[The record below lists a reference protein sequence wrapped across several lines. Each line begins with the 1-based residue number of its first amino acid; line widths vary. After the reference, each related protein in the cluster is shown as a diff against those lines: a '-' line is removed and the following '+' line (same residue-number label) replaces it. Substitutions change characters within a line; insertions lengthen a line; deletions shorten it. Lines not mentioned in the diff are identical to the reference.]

1 MFEILETENNGV
13 QPAVIKVIGVGGG
26 GGNAVKYMMDRD
38 LAGVELYCA
47 NTDLQALNTSPLK
60 NKIQL
65 GKEVTRGLGAG
76 ANPEIGRKSA
86 DEDRETI
93 RGLLEGTDMLF
104 IAAGMGGGTGTG
116 AAPVIAEIAKQAGVL
131 TVAVVT
137 KPFTFE
143 GNRRSEIA
151 KAGIAELSQ
160 YVDSLITI
168 PNDRLLAVMGKAA
181 KVTQAFDTANAV
193 LYGAVQGISDIIV
206 RPGLIGVDFA
216 DVKTVMSERG
226 IAMMGAGSA
235 AGEHRAQEAAEKA
248 ISSPLLESIDLS
260 SAKGVLVNVTA
271 GEDLGLQEFET
282 IGNIVRGIIDDES
295 IVIIGTSIDPD
306 AEDTLS
312 VTLIATGIHS
322 TLDSTN
328 YAHDM
333 RMGHRRSQPP
343 THRHTSRSQPQ
354 QQPLQNQPKRT
365 DNEPKKG
372 GFMDSTYDIPA
383 FLRKRDNKKDNKD

>member
-1 MFEILETENNGV
+1 MFEILETNNNGV

-26 GGNAVKYMMDRD
+26 GGNAVQFMMDRD

-47 NTDLQALNTSPLK
+47 NTDLQALNISPVK

-76 ANPEIGRKSA
+76 ADPEVGRKSA
-86 DEDRETI
+86 DEDREAI
-93 RGLLEGTDMLF
+93 RNLLEGTDMLF

-143 GNRRSEIA
+143 GNKRSQVAAE
-151 KAGIAELSQ
+151 GINELAQ

-181 KVTQAFDTANAV
+181 KITQAFDTANAV

-226 IAMMGAGSA
+226 IAMMGAGTAS
-235 AGEHRAQEAAEKA
+235 GEDRAEEAAEKA

-260 SAKGVLVNVTA
+260 GAKGVLVNVTA
-271 GEDLGLQEFET
+271 DDSLTLAEFEAV
-282 IGNIVRGIIDDES
+282 GNIVRGIIEDDS
-295 IVIIGTSIDPD
+295 VVIIGTSIDPTV
-306 AEDTLS
+306 EEELS
-312 VTLIATGIHS
+312 VTIIATGIHS
-322 TLDSTN
+322 HSDDKPSLAINEAIKSVGRSPSNTSPDDAQSKATN
-328 YAHDM
+328 
-333 RMGHRRSQPP
+333 
-343 THRHTSRSQPQ
+343 
-354 QQPLQNQPKRT
+354 K
-365 DNEPKKG
+365 PKKG
-372 GFMDSTYDIPA
+372 GFMDGDFDIPA
-383 FLRKRDNKKDNKD
+383 FLRKKSD

>member
-1 MFEILETENNGV
+1 MFEMLEETNNNGV

-26 GGNAVKYMMDRD
+26 GGNAVRYMMDRD
-38 LAGVELYCA
+38 LAGVELFCA
-47 NTDLQALNTSPLK
+47 NTDLQALNLSPVK

-76 ANPEIGRKSA
+76 ANPDIGKKSA

-93 RGLLEGTDMLF
+93 RNLLEGTDMLF

-143 GNRRSEIA
+143 GNKRSRVA
-151 KAGIAELSQ
+151 DSGIDELSH

-168 PNDRLLAVMGKAA
+168 PNDRLLAVMGKNAGIQ
-181 KVTQAFDTANAV
+181 QAFDTANAV

-235 AGEHRAQEAAEKA
+235 TGENRAQEAAEKA

-260 SAKGVLVNVTA
+260 GARGVLVNVTA
-271 GEDLGLQEFET
+271 GDDLQLNEFAAV
-282 IGNIVRGIIDDES
+282 GDIVRGIIEDDS
-295 IVIIGTSIDPD
+295 VVIIGTSIDPT

-312 VTLIATGIHS
+312 VTLIATGIHGNEEES
-322 TLDSTN
+322 ENGAVGNAIDSL
-328 YAHDM
+328 
-333 RMGHRRSQPP
+333 GE
-343 THRHTSRSQPQ
+343 Q
-354 QQPLQNQPKRT
+354 QQKPQ
-365 DNEPKKG
+365 EHEKG
-372 GFMDSTYDIPA
+372 GFMDGDFSIPA
-383 FLRKRDNKKDNKD
+383 FLRRKSD

>member
-1 MFEILETENNGV
+1 MFELMEKNSNGV

-26 GGNAVKYMMDRD
+26 GGNAVQYMMDRE
-38 LAGVELYCA
+38 LVGVELICA
-47 NTDLQALNTSPLK
+47 NTDLQALNLSPVK

-86 DEDRETI
+86 DEDREAI
-93 RGLLEGTDMLF
+93 RNLLEGTDMLF

-143 GNRRSEIA
+143 GNNRSRA
-151 KAGIAELSQ
+151 AMAGIEALAQ
-160 YVDSLITI
+160 HVDSLITI

-181 KVTQAFDTANAV
+181 KMTQAFDTANAV

-235 AGEHRAQEAAEKA
+235 SGENRAQEATEKA
-248 ISSPLLESIDLS
+248 ISSPLLENIDLS
-260 SAKGVLVNVTA
+260 GAKGVLVNVTA
-271 GEDLGLQEFET
+271 SEDLTLAEFGAVGE
-282 IGNIVRGIIDDES
+282 IVRGIIEDDS
-295 IVIIGTSIDPD
+295 VVIIGTSIDP
-306 AEDTLS
+306 EVEEELS
-312 VTLIATGIHS
+312 VTIIATGIHS
-322 TLDSTN
+322 DSERESVEPNAAMGGVDMVRSKTAATASPATN
-328 YAHDM
+328 
-333 RMGHRRSQPP
+333 
-343 THRHTSRSQPQ
+343 
-354 QQPLQNQPKRT
+354 T
-365 DNEPKKG
+365 DAEGKKTG
-372 GFMDSTYDIPA
+372 ILNDLDIPA
-383 FLRKRDNKKDNKD
+383 FLLRNKV

>member
-1 MFEILETENNGV
+1 MFEILETNGNSA

-26 GGNAVKYMMDRD
+26 GGNAVQYMMDRD

-47 NTDLQALNTSPLK
+47 NTDLQALNISPLK

-76 ANPEIGRKSA
+76 ANPDIGRKSA
-86 DEDRETI
+86 NEDSDTI
-93 RGLLEGTDMLF
+93 RSLLEGTDMLF

-116 AAPVIAEIAKQAGVL
+116 AAPVIAEIARQAGVL

-143 GNRRSEIA
+143 GPRRSQVA
-151 KAGIAELSQ
+151 NAGIEELALH
-160 YVDSLITI
+160 VDSLITI

-181 KVTQAFDTANAV
+181 KMTQAFDTANAV

-235 AGEHRAQEAAEKA
+235 TGENRAQEAAEKA

-260 SAKGVLVNVTA
+260 GARGVLVNVTA
-271 GEDLGLQEFET
+271 GEDIGLVEFET
-282 IGNIVRGIIDDES
+282 VGNIVRSIIDDDS
-295 IVIIGTSIDPD
+295 VAIIGTSIDPE

-312 VTLIATGIHS
+312 VTLIATGINSGAEDAPS
-322 TLDSTN
+322 TAIGEAIKTINSNKPHKTTPDNTV
-328 YAHDM
+328 
-333 RMGHRRSQPP
+333 
-343 THRHTSRSQPQ
+343 
-354 QQPLQNQPKRT
+354 NQ
-365 DNEPKKG
+365 EPKKG
-372 GFMDSTYDIPA
+372 GYINNDIDIPA
-383 FLRKRDNKKDNKD
+383 FLRKKSN

>member
-1 MFEILETENNGV
+1 MFELMEKNSNGV

-26 GGNAVKYMMDRD
+26 GGNAVQYMMDRE
-38 LAGVELYCA
+38 LVGVELICA
-47 NTDLQALNTSPLK
+47 NTDLQALNMSPVK

-86 DEDRETI
+86 DEDREAI
-93 RGLLEGTDMLF
+93 RNLLEGTDMLF

-143 GNRRSEIA
+143 GNNRSRSA
-151 KAGIAELSQ
+151 LAGIEELAQ
-160 YVDSLITI
+160 HVDSLITI

-181 KVTQAFDTANAV
+181 KITQAFDTANAV

-235 AGEHRAQEAAEKA
+235 SGENRAQEATEKA
-248 ISSPLLESIDLS
+248 ISSPLLENIDLS
-260 SAKGVLVNVTA
+260 GAKGVLVNVTA
-271 GEDLGLQEFET
+271 SEDLTLAEFGAVGE
-282 IGNIVRGIIDDES
+282 IVRGIIEDDS
-295 IVIIGTSIDPD
+295 VVIIGTSIDP
-306 AEDTLS
+306 EVEEELS
-312 VTLIATGIHS
+312 VTIIATGIHS
-322 TLDSTN
+322 ERESAEPN
-328 YAHDM
+328 AAMGGVDM
-333 RMGHRRSQPP
+333 VRSKTAATASP
-343 THRHTSRSQPQ
+343 SA
-354 QQPLQNQPKRT
+354 NT
-365 DNEPKKG
+365 DVEGKKTG
-372 GFMDSTYDIPA
+372 ILNDLDIPA
-383 FLRKRDNKKDNKD
+383 FLLRNKV

>member
-1 MFEILETENNGV
+1 MFEILETNHNGV

-26 GGNAVKYMMDRD
+26 GGNAVQYMMDRD
-38 LAGVELYCA
+38 LTGVELYCA
-47 NTDLQALNTSPLK
+47 NTDLQALNISPVK

-76 ANPEIGRKSA
+76 ANPEIGKKSA
-86 DEDRETI
+86 DEDREGI

-116 AAPVIAEIAKQAGVL
+116 AAPVIAEVAKQAGVL

-151 KAGIAELSQ
+151 RSGIEELSM

-168 PNDRLLAVMGKAA
+168 PNDRLLAVMGKNAPLS
-181 KVTQAFDTANAV
+181 QAFDTANAV

-235 AGEHRAQEAAEKA
+235 TGENRAQEAAEKA

-260 SAKGVLVNVTA
+260 GARGVLVNVTA
-271 GEDLGLQEFET
+271 GEDLGLAEFET
-282 IGNIVRGIIDDES
+282 VGNIVRGIIEDDS
-295 IVIIGTSIDPD
+295 VVIIGTSIDPE
-306 AEDTLS
+306 AEDSLS
-312 VTLIATGIHS
+312 VTLIATGINNHFDDISHLS
-322 TLDSTN
+322 TGESSKTAN
-328 YAHDM
+328 
-333 RMGHRRSQPP
+333 GH
-343 THRHTSRSQPQ
+343 TGH
-354 QQPLQNQPKRT
+354 PKSS
-365 DNEPKKG
+365 EEGPKKS
-372 GFMDSTYDIPA
+372 GFMDDGFDIPA
-383 FLRKRDNKKDNKD
+383 FLRKKSD

>member
-1 MFEILETENNGV
+1 MFEILETNNNGV

-26 GGNAVKYMMDRD
+26 GGNAVQYMMDRD
-38 LAGVELYCA
+38 LVGVELYCA
-47 NTDLQALNTSPLK
+47 NTDLQALNMSPVK

-76 ANPEIGRKSA
+76 ANPEIGKKSA
-86 DEDRETI
+86 DEDRDTI
-93 RGLLEGTDMLF
+93 RNLLEGTDMLF

-143 GNRRSEIA
+143 GNKRSQMA
-151 KAGIAELSQ
+151 TMGIDELAQ
-160 YVDSLITI
+160 HVDSLITI

-181 KVTQAFDTANAV
+181 KITQAFDTANAV

-226 IAMMGAGSA
+226 IAMMGAGTAS
-235 AGEHRAQEAAEKA
+235 GEDRAQEAAEKA

-260 SAKGVLVNVTA
+260 GAKGVLVNVTA
-271 GEDLGLQEFET
+271 NDSLTLAEFEAV
-282 IGNIVRGIIDDES
+282 GNIVRGIIEDDS
-295 IVIIGTSIDPD
+295 VVIIGTSIDPD
-306 AEDTLS
+306 VEEELS
-312 VTLIATGIHS
+312 VTIIATGIHNNAEDKPS
-322 TLDSTN
+322 TAINEAMKSIG
-328 YAHDM
+328 
-333 RMGHRRSQPP
+333 RQSQGGQA
-343 THRHTSRSQPQ
+343 SQA
-354 QQPLQNQPKRT
+354 NDTTKT
-365 DNEPKKG
+365 KEPKKG
-372 GFMDSTYDIPA
+372 GFMDGDFDIPA
-383 FLRKRDNKKDNKD
+383 FLRKKSE

>member
-1 MFEILETENNGV
+1 
-13 QPAVIKVIGVGGG
+13 GGG
-26 GGNAVKYMMDRD
+26 GGNAVQYMMDRD
-38 LAGVELYCA
+38 LVGVELYCA
-47 NTDLQALNTSPLK
+47 NTDLQALNISPVK

-86 DEDRETI
+86 DEDREAI
-93 RGLLEGTDMLF
+93 RSLLEGTDMLF

-143 GNRRSEIA
+143 GNRRSAIA
-151 KAGIAELSQ
+151 QSGIEELSM

-181 KVTQAFDTANAV
+181 KMTQAFDTANAV

-226 IAMMGAGSA
+226 IAMMGAGTA
-235 AGEHRAQEAAEKA
+235 TGENRAQEAAEKA

-260 SAKGVLVNVTA
+260 GAKGVLVNVTA
-271 GEDLGLQEFET
+271 GEDLGLSEFET
-282 IGNIVRGIIDDES
+282 VGNVIRGIIEDDS
-295 IVIIGTSIDPD
+295 IVIIGTSIDPTVED
-306 AEDTLS
+306 ALS
-312 VTLIATGIHS
+312 VTLIATGIS
-322 TLDSTN
+322 NDEDDAAAVNGGDTLKN
-328 YAHDM
+328 LN
-333 RMGHRRSQPP
+333 
-343 THRHTSRSQPQ
+343 Q
-354 QQPLQNQPKRT
+354 QTQQKHPENPA
-365 DNEPKKG
+365 PKKS
-372 GFMDSTYDIPA
+372 GFLDDGFDIPA
-383 FLRKRDNKKDNKD
+383 FLRKKSD

>member
-1 MFEILETENNGV
+1 MFELMDNSHNGV

-26 GGNAVKYMMDRD
+26 GGNAVQYMLDRE
-38 LAGVELYCA
+38 LAGVELICA
-47 NTDLQALNTSPLK
+47 NTDLQALNMSLVK

-86 DEDRETI
+86 DEDRDVI
-93 RGLLEGTDMLF
+93 RNLLEGTDMLF

-116 AAPVIAEIAKQAGVL
+116 AAPVIAEIAKQAGIL

-143 GNRRSEIA
+143 GNNRA
-151 KAGIAELSQ
+151 KSALAGIEELAQ

-168 PNDRLLAVMGKAA
+168 PNDRLLAVMGKGA
-181 KVTQAFDTANAV
+181 KITQAFDTANAV

-235 AGEHRAQEAAEKA
+235 SGENRAQEAAEKA

-260 SAKGVLVNVTA
+260 GAKGVLVNVTA
-271 GEDLGLQEFET
+271 SEDLTLAEFEEV
-282 IGNIVRGIIDDES
+282 GNIIRGIIEDDS
-295 IVIIGTSIDPD
+295 VVIIGTSIDPEV
-306 AEDTLS
+306 EDELS
-312 VTLIATGIHS
+312 VTIIATGIHNNSESNTADTTVPGGVEMARSS
-322 TLDSTN
+322 TTNASTTAAN
-328 YAHDM
+328 STES
-333 RMGHRRSQPP
+333 GG
-343 THRHTSRSQPQ
+343 
-354 QQPLQNQPKRT
+354 
-365 DNEPKKG
+365 KKT
-372 GFMDSTYDIPA
+372 GFMNDIDIPA
-383 FLRKRDNKKDNKD
+383 FLLRNKV